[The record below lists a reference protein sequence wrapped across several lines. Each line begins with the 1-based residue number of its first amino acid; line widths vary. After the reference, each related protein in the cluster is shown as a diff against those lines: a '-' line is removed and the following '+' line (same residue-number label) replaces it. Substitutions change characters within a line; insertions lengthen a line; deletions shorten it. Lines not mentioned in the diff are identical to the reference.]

1 MSSCGLIKDVYA
13 KVHKKDPNKLNLQ
26 QQLRKCYR
34 GDARST
40 GVTEP
45 FPTFEPN
52 LTHSLWTHKLLIIF
66 MYKNITLTLIFV
78 S

>member
-52 LTHSLWTHKLLIIF
+52 H
-66 MYKNITLTLIFV
+66 N
-78 S
+78 